1 MYGGDEEK
9 SRSCEPQLSWW
20 AEAVGPSGLA
30 AMFLAKGTR
39 LQAGV
44 AEAGAGVGR
53 HGQQTLSLALLAL
66 RWRRLGENWT

>member
-1 MYGGDEEK
+1 M
-9 SRSCEPQLSWW
+9 
-20 AEAVGPSGLA
+20 GPSELA

-53 HGQQTLSLALLAL
+53 RGQQTLSLALLAL